1 MACPIIKILF
11 VPARSALR
19 EVGLNFYDHRAIVV
33 EVVARL
39 DGLCAAAARQEPLY
53 ARQLLALEALQVG
66 FALKACVKLWLK
78 VRFCHGRVISGFG
91 SG

>member
-1 MACPIIKILF
+1 MSCSKESVSWLAPSTRTLS
-11 VPARSALR
+11 VAARSALR
-19 EVGLNFYDHRAIVV
+19 EVGLNFYDHRAIVA

-66 FALKACVKLWLK
+66 FVSEI
-78 VRFCHGRVISGFG
+78 V
-91 SG
+91 